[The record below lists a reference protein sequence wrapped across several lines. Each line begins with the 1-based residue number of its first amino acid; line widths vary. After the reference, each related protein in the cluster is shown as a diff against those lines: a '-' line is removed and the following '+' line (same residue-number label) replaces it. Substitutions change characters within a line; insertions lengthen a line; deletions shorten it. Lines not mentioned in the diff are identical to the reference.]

1 MSKKLSGSII
11 LIVLGLLFIAAIG
24 MRTISTPQIWTHLA
38 LGKTGAPIAFTEAD
52 QLVNPTWL
60 YDKLAYVVWNVGQ
73 APLLILLNTLGLLGA
88 FVLLLQTS
96 KKWGGELSQS
106 FALLVSGHL
115 IFQMLDVGPEVP
127 MMFFLAAFLYVLS
140 TQSKPAILFGVLIP
154 LQLIW
159 TNMHGS
165 FLYGPLL
172 ALLAAMEAVQRSKKK
187 RSSATPATY
196 GILAAVL
203 FVVTLLNPS
212 LFHLHLQV
220 VKEISSPYPEYVL
233 SMLSDLNLQVVKEIS
248 SPYYASSLL
257 SDFFQ
262 SPPLKPLILFVVVLG
277 AAGILTQKKRLP
289 IMLTTAAV
297 FGAVMGL
304 TSPKMALLFAVLSFP
319 FMVLSFTAVSEYIRG
334 TLKQVMG
341 KKEPLLWPIT
351 GGLWVILLIISVM
364 PIITNHA
371 YVKSGS
377 ASNFGL
383 GIEEQL
389 YPAGLAELINDP
401 VFPAA
406 EKTLNLPADG
416 GYLAFNYGRKV
427 LIDYR
432 PGRYSHELIDG
443 ISEVILGEETTCEGL
458 DGDADAIILNT
469 LFSSSAAGIDLL
481 LGKSVQPR
489 WLLAYFDGTTAVL
502 LRNEEKYR
510 ALADNAALKK
520 AGLDKLDKAYAE
532 YAQAIEKGGLAVPGN
547 PAELIG
553 GAKVFLARGQ
563 AETAKSFFALLLKG
577 NDDLSAAWIGL
588 GQSQLL
594 LAGIEGKGFDLAVDY
609 LRSATETAPRSAQA
623 WSAYANGCA
632 ISAAVETDAV
642 AKTELEDEA
651 KRATEKVESL
661 SRKKDSSDKVE

>member
-11 LIVLGLLFIAAIG
+11 LIVLGLIFIAAIG

-52 QLVNPTWL
+52 RLVNPTWL
-60 YDKLAYVVWNVGQ
+60 YDKLAYAVWNVGK

-88 FVLLLQTS
+88 FVLLLRTS

-127 MMFFLAAFLYVLS
+127 MMLFLAAFLYVLS
-140 TQSKPAILFGVLIP
+140 TQSKPAILFGALIP

-187 RSSATPATY
+187 RSAATPATY
-196 GILAAVL
+196 GILVL
-203 FVVTLLNPS
+203 ALLVTTLLNPS
-212 LFHLHLQV
+212 LLNLHLQV
-220 VKEISSPYPEYVL
+220 VKEISSPDPAYV
-233 SMLSDLNLQVVKEIS
+233 
-248 SPYYASSLL
+248 SSLL

-289 IMLTTAAV
+289 ILLTTAAV

-304 TSPKMALLFAVLSFP
+304 TSPKMTLLFAVLSFP

-334 TLKQVMG
+334 TLKHVMG
-341 KKEPLLWPIT
+341 EKEPLLWPIS

-364 PIITNHA
+364 PIITNRA
-371 YVKSGS
+371 YVKAGS
-377 ASNFGL
+377 ASSFGL
-383 GIEEQL
+383 GIEAQL
-389 YPAGLAELINDP
+389 YPAGLKALINDP
-401 VFPAA
+401 AFPAP

-416 GYLAFNYGRKV
+416 GYLAFNYDRKV

-443 ISEVILGEETTCEGL
+443 ISEVILGEATTCEGL

-469 LFSSSAAGIDLL
+469 LFSSSSAGIDRL

-502 LRNEEKYR
+502 LRNEGKYR
-510 ALADNAALKK
+510 ALANNADLKK
-520 AGLDKLDKAYAE
+520 AGLDKLDKAYAD

-563 AETAKSFFALLLKG
+563 AEAAKSFFALLLKG
-577 NDDLSAAWIGL
+577 NEDLSAAWIGL
-588 GQSQLL
+588 GQSQLK
-594 LAGIEGKGFDLAVDY
+594 LAEEKGEGFELAVDY

-623 WSAYANGCA
+623 WSAYANVCA
-632 ISAAVETDAV
+632 ISAAAETDAV
-642 AKTELEDEA
+642 AKGEFEEEA
-651 KRATEKVESL
+651 KRAEEKAESL
-661 SRKKDSSDKVE
+661 VKKSGKKDSSDKVE

>member
-52 QLVNPTWL
+52 PLVNPTWL

-140 TQSKPAILFGVLIP
+140 TQSKPAVLFGVLIP

-172 ALLAAMEAVQRSKKK
+172 ALLAAVEAVQRSKKK
-187 RSSATPATY
+187 RSAATPATY
-196 GILAAVL
+196 GILAGSL
-203 FVVTLLNPS
+203 FVATLLNPS
-212 LFHLHLQV
+212 LFNLHLQV
-220 VKEISSPYPEYVL
+220 VKEISSPDPAYV
-233 SMLSDLNLQVVKEIS
+233 
-248 SPYYASSLL
+248 SSLL

-319 FMVLSFTAVSEYIRG
+319 FMVLSFTAVSEYIRS

-341 KKEPLLWPIT
+341 EKESLLWPIT
-351 GGLWVILLIISVM
+351 GGLWVILLFISIM

-371 YVKSGS
+371 YAKTGS

-401 VFPAA
+401 AFPAA

-432 PGRYSHELIDG
+432 PGRYSSELIDG
-443 ISEVILGEETTCEGL
+443 ISEVILGESTTCEGL

-469 LFSSSAAGIDLL
+469 LFSSSSPGIDLL

-510 ALADNAALKK
+510 ALADHAALKK
-520 AGLDKLDKAYAE
+520 AGLDKLDKAYAD

-609 LRSATETAPRSAQA
+609 LRSATKTAPRSAQA

-651 KRATEKVESL
+651 KRAAEKAESL
-661 SRKKDSSDKVE
+661 RK

>member
-60 YDKLAYVVWNVGQ
+60 YDKLAYVVRNVGQ

-127 MMFFLAAFLYVLS
+127 MMFFLAAFLYLLS

-172 ALLAAMEAVQRSKKK
+172 ALLTAIEAAQRSKKK
-187 RSSATPATY
+187 RNAATPATY
-196 GILAAVL
+196 GILAGSL

-212 LFHLHLQV
+212 LFKLHLQV
-220 VKEISSPYPEYVL
+220 VKEISSPDPAYV
-233 SMLSDLNLQVVKEIS
+233 
-248 SPYYASSLL
+248 SSLL

-262 SPPLKPLILFVVVLG
+262 SPPLKPLILFIVVLG

-401 VFPAA
+401 AFPAA

>member
-88 FVLLLQTS
+88 FVLLLRTS

-172 ALLAAMEAVQRSKKK
+172 ALLAAVEAVQRSKKK
-187 RSSATPATY
+187 RSAATPATY
-196 GILAAVL
+196 GILAGSL

-212 LFHLHLQV
+212 LFTLHLQV
-220 VKEISSPYPEYVL
+220 VKEISSPDPAYV
-233 SMLSDLNLQVVKEIS
+233 
-248 SPYYASSLL
+248 SSLL

-319 FMVLSFTAVSEYIRG
+319 FMVLSFTAVSEYIRS

-341 KKEPLLWPIT
+341 EKEPLLWPIT
-351 GGLWVILLIISVM
+351 GGLWVILLIVSVM
-364 PIITNHA
+364 PIITNRA
-371 YVKSGS
+371 YAKTGS

-383 GIEEQL
+383 GMEEQL

-401 VFPAA
+401 AFPAA

-432 PGRYSHELIDG
+432 PGRYSSELIDG
-443 ISEVILGEETTCEGL
+443 ISEVILGEATTCEGL

-469 LFSSSAAGIDLL
+469 LFSSSSAGIDLL

-563 AETAKSFFALLLKG
+563 AEAAKSFFALLLKG

-609 LRSATETAPRSAQA
+609 LRSATKTAPRSAQA

-632 ISAAVETDAV
+632 ISASAETDAV

-651 KRATEKVESL
+651 KRAAEKAESL